1 MIDTKKLEYQ
11 LKTLYNVLQ
20 FGINREGAVLS
31 YDVVYAVRQSIMNI
45 VMEMDEEL
53 DKLDKERGK

>member
-1 MIDTKKLEYQ
+1 MIDTKKLEHR
-11 LKTLYNVLQ
+11 LETLYDVLQ
-20 FGINREGAVLS
+20 FGINRKGDVTS

-45 VMEMDEEL
+45 VMELDVEL